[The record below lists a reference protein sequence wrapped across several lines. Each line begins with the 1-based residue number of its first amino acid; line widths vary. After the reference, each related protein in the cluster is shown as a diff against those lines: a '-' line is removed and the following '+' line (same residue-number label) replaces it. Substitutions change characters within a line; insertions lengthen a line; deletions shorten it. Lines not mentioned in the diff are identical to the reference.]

1 MRAVFTFLIGSI
13 LVILAGTL
21 IAGEQDRREF
31 EAAKAEY
38 EQSSHD
44 EAARATYVTK
54 LAQIADRLVSE
65 YRQSGQRNQLGIAKA
80 PGSERH
86 RFQEAEAIA
95 GWQVGVAAS
104 HLRVSRERKVRNR
117 RGSDR
122 RQLANPREPTNPG
135 RLERADHFAEPG
147 LLHLLEPRFRIL
159 PLTGKRVKTGHLH
172 AITARQ

>member
-54 LAQIADRLVSE
+54 LAQIADRLVNE
-65 YRQSGQRNQLGIAKA
+65 YRQSGQRNDELMGAINSELQKHPAPKDIDSKKLRQLLVGKWES
-80 PGSERH
+80 PRH
-86 RFQEAEAIA
+86 TYVFRANGKCGTEGGAID
-95 GWQVGVAAS
+95 GNWRIKGNQLIQGDLS
-104 HLRVSRERKVRNR
+104 GPIILLNQDYFIYSS
-117 RGSDR
+117 RGSVFF
-122 RQLANPREPTNPG
+122 
-135 RLERADHFAEPG
+135 HS
-147 LLHLLEPRFRIL
+147 
-159 PLTGKRVKTGHLH
+159 RVKE
-172 AITARQ
+172 